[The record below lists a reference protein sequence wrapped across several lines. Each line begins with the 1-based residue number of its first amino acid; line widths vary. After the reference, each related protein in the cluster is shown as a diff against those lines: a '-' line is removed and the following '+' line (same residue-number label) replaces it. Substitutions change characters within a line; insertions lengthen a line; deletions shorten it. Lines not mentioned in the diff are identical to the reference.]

1 MRKKRGKD
9 LKNILK
15 LTLWA
20 AAFAITASP
29 VLAQNSDWEFEGSIY
44 LFTAE
49 TDVTI
54 GDLEGTLSFSDAVDN
69 LDLAFMGAF
78 GARKG
83 RLSFLADYMLTD
95 LSFGNTTSGPAFS
108 GLNTKL
114 KTQVFSGYAAY
125 SVYQNPKVNVDLAA
139 GFRWFDTSTTMT
151 LTPGLVAG
159 RSVSADDSWVDPV
172 IGFRTEFAFS
182 EKWSGT
188 VFADY
193 GGFSSD
199 SETWQI
205 LLTAN
210 YNVND
215 NWVARFGY
223 RQMSVNHDIDGS
235 NFSFEQSGPIFGATY
250 RF

>member
-1 MRKKRGKD
+1 VCNKKGKA
-9 LKNILK
+9 LKNLLK
-15 LTLWA
+15 STFGVA
-20 AAFAITASP
+20 AIAMCASP
-29 VLAQNSDWEFEGSIY
+29 VFAQADDWEFEATIY

-49 TDVTI
+49 TDVKT
-54 GDLEGTLSFSDAVDN
+54 GNLEGKLSFSDAVDN
-69 LDLAFMGAF
+69 LDVALMGAF
-78 GARKG
+78 GVRKG

-95 LSFGNTTSGPAFS
+95 LSFGNATPGPNFS
-108 GLNTKL
+108 GLNTRS
-114 KTQVFSGYAAY
+114 KTQIFSGYAAY
-125 SVYQNPKVNVDLAA
+125 SVYQNPTVNVDLAA
-139 GFRWFDTSTTMT
+139 GFRWFDTSTTLT
-151 LTPGLVAG
+151 LTPALAAG
-159 RSVSADDSWVDPV
+159 TSVSADDSWVDPV
-172 IGFRTEFAFS
+172 IGFRTQFEFS

-210 YNVND
+210 YNIND

-223 RQMSVNHDIDGS
+223 RQISVDHDIDGS
-235 NFSFEQSGPIFGATY
+235 SFSFEQSGPIFGATY